1 MNYAQELKLDTCG
14 KEIESAKMFCVS
26 AKAETEITPDCQDC
40 FPTVESVIEGNVV
53 TLPPAGVAAIEITLK

>member
-1 MNYAQELKLDTCG
+1 
-14 KEIESAKMFCVS
+14 MFCVS